1 MPVRGGGMDVVIEKI
16 DRGDRE
22 LVLIRCRA
30 VTEEVREIE
39 SFVRS
44 RQGRLTGTLDSRK
57 YEISLPE
64 LYYIESVD
72 GKTFLYTREQVY
84 ETPQRLYELEEL
96 LRPKHF
102 VRISK
107 STLLNLMK
115 LRALR
120 PALNGRMSAVLSS
133 GEELIISRS
142 YVKELKSALKGE

>member
-57 YEISLPE
+57 YEIALPE

-107 STLLNLMK
+107 SSLINLMK

-133 GEELIISRS
+133 GEELIISRG

>member
-16 DRGDRE
+16 DRDDRE

-44 RQGRLTGTLDSRK
+44 RQGRVTGTLDSRQ
-57 YEISLPE
+57 YEIALPD

-72 GKTFLYTREQVY
+72 GKTFLYTKEQVY
-84 ETPQRLYELEEL
+84 ETSSRLYELEEL

-142 YVKELKSALKGE
+142 YVRDLKAALRGE

>member
-1 MPVRGGGMDVVIEKI
+1 MPVRGGRMDVVIEKI

-57 YEISLPE
+57 YEIALPE

-84 ETPQRLYELEEL
+84 ETQQRLYELEEL

>member
-1 MPVRGGGMDVVIEKI
+1 MDVVIEKI
-16 DRGDRE
+16 DRDDRE

-44 RQGRLTGTLDSRK
+44 RQGRVTGTLDSRQ
-57 YEISLPE
+57 YEIALPD

-72 GKTFLYTREQVY
+72 GKTFLYTKEQVY
-84 ETPQRLYELEEL
+84 ETSSRLYELEEL

-142 YVKELKSALKGE
+142 YVRDLKAALRGE